1 VCKGTTCASFILSGK
16 TEDSI
21 DLFTKFD
28 HIFLSAFR
36 KGYGCQITLLKVIEN
51 WKKALENKYVAA
63 ILMNL
68 SKAFDC
74 TYLPHDRLL
83 LKLKS
88 SRLKVNFLSL
98 VFFPTAI
105 A

>member
-1 VCKGTTCASFILSGK
+1 MISKMFERAIESQLVEFFESHF
-16 TEDSI
+16 
-21 DLFTKFD
+21 

-88 SRLKVNFLSL
+88 YGLSNSAL
-98 VFFPTAI
+98 VTGKT
-105 A
+105 